1 MSNSA
6 RKGELPKGFDRYN
19 LSKCEISKNYMD
31 RFDKEYNCKP
41 VNKSSAAKTRKKSKS
56 RSKSRSRSKSKSK
69 SRSKSKSKSK
79 TRNKKFEFTKKH
91 IVRRTNNSVTRKKS
105 IENMTDK
112 YSLDDKLGRMLAT
125 QKLIKN
131 TSPKPVKQS
140 RYDPNNP

>member
-6 RKGELPKGFDRYN
+6 RKGKLPKGFDRYN
-19 LSKCEISKNYMD
+19 LSKCEISKNYID
-31 RFDKEYNCKP
+31 GFDKEYNCKP
-41 VNKSSAAKTRKKSKS
+41 VKKSSAAKTRKKS

-69 SRSKSKSKSK
+69 SKSKSRSKS
-79 TRNKKFEFTKKH
+79 RNKKFKFTKKN
-91 IVRRTNNSVTRKKS
+91 IVRGTNNSVTRKKS
-105 IENMTDK
+105 IENLTDK

-131 TSPKPVKQS
+131 TSPKSVKQS

>member
-1 MSNSA
+1 
-6 RKGELPKGFDRYN
+6 
-19 LSKCEISKNYMD
+19 MD
-31 RFDKEYNCKP
+31 GFDKEYNCKP
-41 VNKSSAAKTRKKSKS
+41 VKKSSATKTRK
-56 RSKSRSRSKSKSK
+56 K

-79 TRNKKFEFTKKH
+79 SRSKTNTRSKTRSKKFKFTKKP

-105 IENMTDK
+105 IEKLTDK
-112 YSLDDKLGRMLAT
+112 YSLDDKLGSMLAT

>member
-1 MSNSA
+1 M
-6 RKGELPKGFDRYN
+6 
-19 LSKCEISKNYMD
+19 
-31 RFDKEYNCKP
+31 
-41 VNKSSAAKTRKKSKS
+41 
-56 RSKSRSRSKSKSK
+56 
-69 SRSKSKSKSK
+69 
-79 TRNKKFEFTKKH
+79 
-91 IVRRTNNSVTRKKS
+91 TNNSVTRKKS